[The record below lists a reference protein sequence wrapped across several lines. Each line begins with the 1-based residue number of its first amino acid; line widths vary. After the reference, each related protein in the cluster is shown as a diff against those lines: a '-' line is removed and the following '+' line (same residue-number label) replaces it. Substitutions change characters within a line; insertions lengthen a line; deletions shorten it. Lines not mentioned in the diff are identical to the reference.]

1 MRIKNRKKFIRGILI
16 IIAFISLIA
25 CKVTYSY
32 SEHNYKTVYVSDG
45 DTLWSIAVMEQ
56 KSNNYYEGK
65 DVRYIMENI
74 KSVNNLNTS
83 NLYEGQELKV
93 SIK

>member
-32 SEHNYKTVYVSDG
+32 NEPNYKTVYVSDG

-56 KSNNYYEGK
+56 KNNNYYEGK